1 MAEVSVISGFQVM
14 TSGFGTLPS
23 DGTLPLISGILG
35 AGSYLPTVYPGGY
48 GSVYGLNLQD
58 GAAPAATLNGTP
70 VAVQYFPSSNQA
82 NFLAP
87 AGFSTGPATLSL
99 SNGAGSVSIGVPIGN
114 PPPTIQGLSNS
125 QGTVDATHPANL
137 GDVLTVLASGI
148 DPSSVPAVSRLQATV
163 SGLSMTVLQISPA
176 SNNQVQI
183 QFVLTQSFGGSQVP
197 VTVSLDG
204 SPSNPYTISA
214 R

>member
-1 MAEVSVISGFQVM
+1 
-14 TSGFGTLPS
+14 
-23 DGTLPLISGILG
+23 
-35 AGSYLPTVYPGGY
+35 
-48 GSVYGLNLQD
+48 
-58 GAAPAATLNGTP
+58 
-70 VAVQYFPSSNQA
+70 
-82 NFLAP
+82 
-87 AGFSTGPATLSL
+87 
-99 SNGAGSVSIGVPIGN
+99 VSIGVPIGN

-125 QGTVDATHPANL
+125 QGTVDATHPANV

-148 DPSSVPAVSRLQATV
+148 DPSSVPAVSRLQVTV
-163 SGLSMTVLQISPA
+163 SGLSMTVLQIAPA